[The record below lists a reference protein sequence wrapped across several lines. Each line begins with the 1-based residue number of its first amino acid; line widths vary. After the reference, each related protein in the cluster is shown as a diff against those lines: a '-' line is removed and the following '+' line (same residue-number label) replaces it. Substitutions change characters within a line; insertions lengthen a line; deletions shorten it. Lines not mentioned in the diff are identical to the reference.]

1 MTPAEAFAICETTVR
16 RVDPDRYFSTLFAP
30 AGKRPLLYAL
40 YAFNH
45 EIARANE
52 PGRESAIGEIRLQWW
67 REAVDD
73 ARAHRQLAHP
83 VAVGLSEVLSRTC
96 LESTAL
102 GTLIDAR
109 EKELSIV
116 PFATLA
122 SMEAHAEATS
132 SVLMQMAAGLLDV
145 SRGPVEL
152 TREAGIAYG
161 LTGILRSLPF
171 HAARGKLFLPENL
184 IAAESLTPADV
195 LAGKCRTALTRVVN
209 KVAAC
214 STRHFSSAKTMEVR
228 PAILSAIL
236 PAALV
241 PAYQKRL
248 EKFDPLRTRSD
259 ISQVRRQFILLRAAL
274 RSRL

>member
-1 MTPAEAFAICETTVR
+1 MTPAQAFTICESTVR

-30 AGKRPLLYAL
+30 ADKRPLLYAL

-52 PGRESAIGEIRLQWW
+52 PGPESPIGEIRLQWW
-67 REAVDD
+67 REAVGD
-73 ARAHRQLAHP
+73 ARAHRPRSQPAA
-83 VAVGLSEVLSRTC
+83 VALSEVLSCSC
-96 LESTAL
+96 LEPTAFEA
-102 GTLIDAR
+102 LIETR
-109 EKELSIV
+109 EKELSTV

-132 SVLMQMAAGLLDV
+132 SALMHMAAELLDIAG
-145 SRGPVEL
+145 GPVEL

-161 LTGILRSLPF
+161 LTGILRSLQF
-171 HAARGKLFLPENL
+171 HAARGKVFLPENL
-184 IAAESLTPADV
+184 IAAESVTCADV
-195 LAGKCRTALTRVVN
+195 LAGKCRAALTRVVN

-214 STRHFSSAKTMEVR
+214 SVRHFNSARTMEAR
-228 PAILSAIL
+228 PTIFPAIL

-241 PAYQKRL
+241 PAYQRRL
-248 EKFDPLRTRSD
+248 EKFDPLHIPSD

-274 RSRL
+274 RTRL